1 MANVQ
6 EHFVRVLVL
15 MTKPVERIAGTVLAR
30 LNDDQYGQYVK
41 AAANGLAPKCG
52 DDLYCIL
59 DEVYTAF
66 YDEYT
71 KLMQEGYGPAAENYY
86 ELQFKNRK
94 KLETMIRENDPDI
107 LERLGAQMLPQDSRD
122 DITENDLF
130 EECNDYDESKS
141 FEDFAEEDWE
151 FDVRFF
157 FEEFPGWTDEV
168 SESERSLIGDED
180 LLISIFP

>member
-41 AAANGLAPKCG
+41 AAENGLAPKCG

-66 YDEYT
+66 YDESKT
-71 KLMQEGYGPAAENYY
+71 S
-86 ELQFKNRK
+86 K
-94 KLETMIRENDPDI
+94 KIN
-107 LERLGAQMLPQDSRD
+107 S
-122 DITENDLF
+122 
-130 EECNDYDESKS
+130 YESKYY
-141 FEDFAEEDWE
+141 
-151 FDVRFF
+151 R
-157 FEEFPGWTDEV
+157 GG
-168 SESERSLIGDED
+168 IGRK
-180 LLISIFP
+180 